1 MFGLS
6 CAQWCE
12 LRGSFD
18 EMLLRWWKNGGVL
31 LINRDQ
37 LPVWAGSPKDHVA
50 YYCTSVLSS
59 SCGLS
64 MWRTMPFNH
73 TWKGKW
79 RDRLNKLGRSAT
91 GMLLQKHVRL
101 CSAYLGACVFIFE
114 HNQSDQYLN
123 NNSTAA
129 APDKEQY
136 IRTYTIPCLMIS
148 SQCLRKNYLFFNQK
162 GSCNQTLD
170 IVQLIKVNQCF
181 NIQIKITFRE
191 KIRCNKTTTRILT
204 ETRHKWQFSFLFI
217 FSILMGLVFAT
228 RHNFYLF
235 LIIWCVS
242 VCVCVCVCPFV
253 GLTASTAL
261 ALRSDFPP
269 SCWFH
274 SVTATIK
281 ALFIFMLFYHCCV
294 TT

>member
-1 MFGLS
+1 
-6 CAQWCE
+6 
-12 LRGSFD
+12 
-18 EMLLRWWKNGGVL
+18 
-31 LINRDQ
+31 
-37 LPVWAGSPKDHVA
+37 
-50 YYCTSVLSS
+50 
-59 SCGLS
+59 
-64 MWRTMPFNH
+64 
-73 TWKGKW
+73 
-79 RDRLNKLGRSAT
+79 
-91 GMLLQKHVRL
+91 
-101 CSAYLGACVFIFE
+101 
-114 HNQSDQYLN
+114 
-123 NNSTAA
+123 
-129 APDKEQY
+129 
-136 IRTYTIPCLMIS
+136 MIS

-162 GSCNQTLD
+162 GSCHQTLD

-242 VCVCVCVCPFV
+242 VCVCVCVSVCGSDSQHSAGAP
-253 GLTASTAL
+253 
-261 ALRSDFPP
+261 LRLFPP